1 MVIIC
6 ELAEQLKTVDKMGR
20 CQSSTGIIS
29 ILLKMWKVTLKFKYI
44 ELSSLFLKFTK
55 LGFMSL
61 SVERYRYLSVL
72 RIQTHLNRIWKEICF
87 DFD

>member
-44 ELSSLFLKFTK
+44 ELSSLFLKFKK
-55 LGFMSL
+55 LLMGSFIEFGKL
-61 SVERYRYLSVL
+61 LWLE
-72 RIQTHLNRIWKEICF
+72 IFKETYKNNFVI
-87 DFD
+87 